1 MKRHVKATLVTAA
14 LVGVGVVAGCSSSGS
29 GGSTGSSATA
39 AGNAN
44 ATISNLQIGS
54 AAVSTLNYDDSNIG
68 YASGL
73 GNLVLEPLLIE
84 GKSGKIE
91 PWLAQSW
98 QQVNPTTYVYHL
110 RHGVKFSDGDPM
122 TAADVVFS
130 WDFYRAQ
137 GSDNAYNFPSSLQS
151 ITATDPYTVTVK
163 LSQPDAAW
171 AVVPTGAML
180 GIFEKKF
187 YEAHKSTFGQPGTG
201 VMGTGPWSITSY
213 DSTTGTQ
220 LAANPNYW
228 GGQVKIKNISWT
240 FYASETSEALA
251 FRAGNLNVAFPTE
264 NQSFASTAGTT
275 LLTAPGS
282 TQEGDFVMNTLVA
295 PWNNIHVREAV
306 AYALDK
312 TGLISANGGYA
323 TPISTLITPAMLD
336 ELGTPSQVSATLN
349 SLPSYSYS
357 LAKAKQQM
365 AESPYPHGVN
375 VTLAVQNTPS
385 YVNVS
390 QAIVSQLAAIGIH
403 ATLNVEQVAAWTSQF
418 TGANRTGIPSQYVTN
433 GADSLDPGEG
443 FNYFIGSANATAN
456 NWNGTNWSPPA
467 VDKLIAEGFTATTS
481 AARLNVYKQLLQ
493 QFAENVP
500 FVPLFLEDGTV
511 ALSSQYTWPSFDS
524 FYLEAG
530 PWALG
535 IESKS

>member
-1 MKRHVKATLVTAA
+1 VKATLATAA

-98 QQVNPTTYVYHL
+98 QQVNTTTYVYHL

-213 DSTTGTQ
+213 DSTTGAQ

-336 ELGTPSQVSATLN
+336 ELGTPTQVSATLN

-390 QAIVSQLAAIGIH
+390 QAIVGQLAAIGIH
-403 ATLNVEQVAAWTSQF
+403 ATLNVEQVAAWTSEF
-418 TGANRTGIPSQYVTN
+418 TGANRTAIPSQYVTN

-467 VDKLIAEGFTATTS
+467 VDKLIAEGFTTTTS

>member
-1 MKRHVKATLVTAA
+1 MALAA
-14 LVGVGVVAGCSSSGS
+14 LAGAAVLAGCSSGGS
-29 GGSTGSSATA
+29 GGSGGSSTA

-44 ATISNLQIGS
+44 ATIANLQIGS
-54 AAVSTLNYDDSNIG
+54 ATVSTLNYDDSNIG

-73 GNLVLEPLLIE
+73 GNLVLEPLVVE
-84 GKSGKIE
+84 SKSDKIE

-110 RHGVKFSDGDPM
+110 RHGVKFSDGDLM

-137 GSDNAYNFPSSLQS
+137 GSDNAYNFPTSLKS

-171 AVVPTGAML
+171 AVVPTGAMM

-187 YEAHKSTFGQPGTG
+187 YEEHKSTFGQPGTG

-213 DSTTGTQ
+213 DSTTGAQ
-220 LAANPNYW
+220 LTANPHYW
-228 GGQVKIKNISWT
+228 GGPVKIKNITWT
-240 FYASETSEALA
+240 FYANETSEALA

-282 TQEGDFVMNTLVA
+282 TQEGDFVMNTLTA

-312 TGLISANGGYA
+312 PGLISANGGYA
-323 TPISTLITPAMLD
+323 SPISTLITPTMLD
-336 ELGTPSQVSATLN
+336 ELGSPAQVSAALS
-349 SLPSYSYS
+349 SLPTYSYS
-357 LAKAKQQM
+357 LAKAKHQM
-365 AESPYPHGVN
+365 AESPYANGVN

-403 ATLNVEQVAAWTSQF
+403 ATLDVEQVAAWTAQF
-418 TGANRTGIPSQYVTN
+418 TGGERTAIPSQYVTN

-443 FNYFIGSANATAN
+443 FNYFIGSANATAD
-456 NWNGTNWSPPA
+456 NWNGTNWSTPA
-467 VDKLIAEGFTATTS
+467 VDKLIAEGFTTATS
-481 AARLNVYKQLLQ
+481 AARLNVYKQLLD

-511 ALSSQYTWPSFDS
+511 ALTSQYTWPSFDS

>member
-14 LVGVGVVAGCSSSGS
+14 LVGVGAVAGCSSSGS

-251 FRAGNLNVAFPTE
+251 FPAWQPERRLPDGEPVLRLDRGHDAAHRAWFDPGGRLRHEHARCAVEQHPRAGGRRLR
-264 NQSFASTAGTT
+264 AGQDGPHFRQRR
-275 LLTAPGS
+275 LR
-282 TQEGDFVMNTLVA
+282 
-295 PWNNIHVREAV
+295 H
-306 AYALDK
+306 
-312 TGLISANGGYA
+312 
-323 TPISTLITPAMLD
+323 PISTLITPAMLD

-385 YVNVS
+385 YRQRQPGDRQPAGRDRHPRDAQRRAGRGVDVAVHRCQPDGDPVAVRHQRS
-390 QAIVSQLAAIGIH
+390 GLA
-403 ATLNVEQVAAWTSQF
+403 
-418 TGANRTGIPSQYVTN
+418 
-433 GADSLDPGEG
+433 
-443 FNYFIGSANATAN
+443 
-456 NWNGTNWSPPA
+456 
-467 VDKLIAEGFTATTS
+467 
-481 AARLNVYKQLLQ
+481 
-493 QFAENVP
+493 
-500 FVPLFLEDGTV
+500 
-511 ALSSQYTWPSFDS
+511 
-524 FYLEAG
+524 
-530 PWALG
+530 
-535 IESKS
+535 

>member
-1 MKRHVKATLVTAA
+1 MKRYVKATLATAA

-84 GKSGKIE
+84 AKSGKIE

-98 QQVNPTTYVYHL
+98 QRVNPTTYIYHL
-110 RHGVKFSDGDPM
+110 RHGVKFSNGDPM

-213 DSTTGTQ
+213 DSTTGAQ

-228 GGQVKIKNISWT
+228 GGPVKIKNIAWT

-323 TPISTLITPAMLD
+323 SPISTLITPAMLD
-336 ELGTPSQVSATLN
+336 ELGTSAQVSATLN

-390 QAIVSQLAAIGIH
+390 QAIVGQLAAIGIH
-403 ATLNVEQVAAWTSQF
+403 ATLNVEQVAAWTSEF
-418 TGANRTGIPSQYVTN
+418 TGANRTAIPSQYVTN

-467 VDKLIAEGFTATTS
+467 VDKLIAEGFTTTTS